1 MRQLFL
7 LGQEFR
13 NRYITAQK
21 LIKPNYDANFV
32 KVYATDRNRTIDSGQ
47 AFLLGMFPLGTGPIL
62 RDGYNVLYAQPPLMN
77 LSGTSYD
84 LPGQPRSSSMFQYES
99 IPIQHNFVD
108 DPFGIGYK
116 MCREMVNNLKKNEA
130 DSQDV
135 KNMRD
140 KWDKEGM
147 FDRLSKI
154 TGIPKDEITMSEV
167 QTIKTSFAVQ
177 YYNGLPI
184 PDNIQFKDEF

>member
-1 MRQLFL
+1 
-7 LGQEFR
+7 
-13 NRYITAQK
+13 
-21 LIKPNYDANFV
+21 
-32 KVYATDRNRTIDSGQ
+32 
-47 AFLLGMFPLGTGPIL
+47 
-62 RDGYNVLYAQPPLMN
+62 
-77 LSGTSYD
+77 
-84 LPGQPRSSSMFQYES
+84 
-99 IPIQHNFVD
+99 
-108 DPFGIGYK
+108 